1 MRSKDF
7 EDIEFIEPVQPTAIN
22 IDAAQGE
29 QVRAPTSTDTELVR
43 LSEDGSQI
51 EYINW
56 KAINKAARQFD
67 TGQRDHVRMIA
78 KILFLFGSIDDQ
90 LAYSKK
96 ENAAWQHMF
105 PGMMFD
111 GEGIVEKKDA

>member
-7 EDIEFIEPVQPTAIN
+7 EDIEFIEPIQPSAIN
-22 IDAAQGE
+22 IDANPSE
-29 QVRAPTSTDTELVR
+29 QVRAPVSTDTELVR

-56 KAINKAARQFD
+56 KAIHKAAQQFD

-78 KILFLFGSIDDQ
+78 KILFLFGAIDDQ

-96 ENAAWQHMF
+96 ENAAWQQAF
-105 PGMMFD
+105 PAMLFD